1 MEVNAAEVA
10 QPGRWSEIM
19 PGSAFSYRGFQLY
32 WAARLC
38 AAMAIQMQAVAVGWQ
53 VYELTQRPL
62 DLGLVG
68 LAQFLPA
75 LGLALFTGQVADRYD
90 RRRVLALCVVL
101 ELVCA
106 LLLLTLTAVGNAN
119 EAPIFGIISPRSSA
133 QPWAVCCTPSGREWS
148 MAAVRCSSLPRHC
161 S

>member
-1 MEVNAAEVA
+1 
-10 QPGRWSEIM
+10 M

-90 RRRVLALCVVL
+90 RRRVLASGPARHYL
-101 ELVCA
+101 
-106 LLLLTLTAVGNAN
+106 
-119 EAPIFGIISPRSSA
+119 SSKHE
-133 QPWAVCCTPSGREWS
+133 PSLHPD
-148 MAAVRCSSLPRHC
+148 C
-161 S
+161 